1 MISRSRECLSA
12 PPRALALS
20 SFDVVKV
27 RAHQTSN
34 PSWLQRISDVP
45 ALAHTARRVTF
56 DQTII
61 FKSFQMPVQA
71 RSAYV
76 QLGLEL
82 PDRRGT
88 QNGQLPQDLRLSPVA
103 HESHCGFN
111 IWRKIR
117 SDQSGHASILPDIP
131 LNHHDYPCCT
141 LLINKRVRAKPP
153 SMWSHPN
160 GCPQHLGLASNATS
174 ASITGQGTKT
184 DAAGLLFVGPDGG
197 LR

>member
-1 MISRSRECLSA
+1 MINRSREDLPALPKASA
-12 PPRALALS
+12 LISL
-20 SFDVVKV
+20 DVVKV
-27 RAHQTSN
+27 RARQTSN
-34 PSWLQRISDVP
+34 PSWLHRISNIP
-45 ALAHTARRVTF
+45 ALAHTARRIRF

-88 QNGQLPQDLRLSPVA
+88 KNGQLPQDVRLSPVA
-103 HESHCGFN
+103 HESHCGLD

-117 SDQSGHASILPDIP
+117 SDQSGHASILPDFP
-131 LNHHDYPCCT
+131 LNHHNFPCLT
-141 LLINKRVRAKPP
+141 LLLNKRVRAAALF
-153 SMWSHPN
+153 MWSREVS
-160 GCPQHLGLASNATS
+160 CPQRLGLISDTFCASTTDLA
-174 ASITGQGTKT
+174 TKT
-184 DAAGLLFVGPDGG
+184 DAAGLLLVGPYGG